1 MFVPGKPFQPSVIL
15 KLYLICPIYKLKRKW
30 RVVNAAPGVIFTTLY
45 FICAYEWAQEGRV
58 FVPGKLLQPRVMLHS
73 SLLGPIVSNIENE
86 VL

>member
-1 MFVPGKPFQPSVIL
+1 MFVPGKPFQRSVIL
-15 KLYLICPIYKLKRKW
+15 TLYLIWPIHKLRRKW
-30 RVVNAAPGVIFTTLY
+30 SVVNTAPGVIFTTLH

-58 FVPGKLLQPRVMLHS
+58 FVPGKLFQPRVMLHS